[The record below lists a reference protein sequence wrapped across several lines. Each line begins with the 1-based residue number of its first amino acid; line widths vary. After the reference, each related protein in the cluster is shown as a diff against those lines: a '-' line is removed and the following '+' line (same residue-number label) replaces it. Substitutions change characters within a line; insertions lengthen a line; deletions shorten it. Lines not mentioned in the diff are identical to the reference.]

1 MHVRLSRSSCGA
13 LYCPGFSADRDNA
26 DLEFRDITFTSA
38 SIPIDTQ
45 LKLGSK
51 FEATQHQ

>member
-38 SIPIDTQ
+38 SIPIDSQ
-45 LKLGSK
+45 LKLGK
-51 FEATQHQ
+51 QV